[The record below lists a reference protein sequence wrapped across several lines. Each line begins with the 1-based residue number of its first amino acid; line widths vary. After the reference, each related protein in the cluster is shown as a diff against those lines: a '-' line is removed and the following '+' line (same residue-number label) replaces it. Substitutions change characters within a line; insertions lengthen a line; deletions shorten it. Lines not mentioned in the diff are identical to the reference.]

1 MICVVFAITGS
12 STTWFVRPIVENLLL
27 LEGLLFFLLRVLIWG
42 VLVCL
47 DSNIVL

>member
-27 LEGLLFFLLRVLIWG
+27 LEGLLLFVVCAYLG